1 MVANRAKH
9 HIINMIV
16 LQEEL
21 PIILIVE
28 ITLETQIKG
37 HQTIKTYG
45 QQSWVNTLEVQCKP
59 QNVVD
64 KYAVCF

>member
-37 HQTIKTYG
+37 HQTHKNIWTAELGEYVRSPMQTTK
-45 QQSWVNTLEVQCKP
+45 C
-59 QNVVD
+59 
-64 KYAVCF
+64 CR

>member
-37 HQTIKTYG
+37 HQTHENIWTAELGEYVRSPMQTAK
-45 QQSWVNTLEVQCKP
+45 C
-59 QNVVD
+59 
-64 KYAVCF
+64 CR